1 MNLQKLYSIFFLPLI
16 IGLLTMVVVTGC
28 SDDDDELQTQYGYV
42 QFKVYKSTSYKEG
55 TTTRGTDKLDSLF
68 MAQKIMVVMNYNG
81 TTVSQTLPLNAY
93 NTDNAEYGLRSD
105 KLQLL
110 AGTYKVIGYY
120 LYDKLD
126 RVLLAG
132 PGGDNDEFVIIS
144 GGLREQALTVDAVP
158 RGTVTFKLSKEGLR
172 DITTTRASGEYL
184 FSNIRIIDVTVM
196 NTFTRVTKE
205 LKGMKVTYE
214 EGSKEHQNPTNP
226 NDKYM
231 DIGVA
236 TCDSAVWLP
245 AGTYRVVAYTT
256 YSKSGAVK
264 AQLETQSVRGE
275 PFVVRDNELTED
287 ANVPILLSET
297 AEYIKDYLALKAIW
311 EALDGPNWRYKA
323 FTVNNNTVSRSNWNF
338 NKELD
343 MWGDQPGVELDN
355 KGRVTGLSLSGFG
368 ASGRV
373 PDAIG
378 QLTELKTLAF
388 GTHSEVL
395 TGRLFGEDELTSNM
409 SDEQKQRIRMHYKTM
424 YLDYDPRLNMSE
436 MLQNGITQHPDL
448 QPIKKDTR
456 VTLKDTQIGGLTNN
470 ITFISKAMQRL
481 TKLQTL
487 YLANSPI
494 TSDNIATG
502 WEDADSEYAK
512 QYADEDLSW
521 SNLKDLTDVELYNC
535 QNMKQVPDFVY
546 ELPELQLL
554 NLACNRGIEPQ
565 QLKDDWQ
572 KLADSPT
579 TGPKIQILY
588 LGYNKLE
595 SFPPSTSL
603 QKMEKL
609 GLLDC
614 THNNIEKVEAF
625 GTGVKLS
632 SLMLD
637 YNHIEE
643 IPDEFCAFTDQ
654 VEGLSFSHNKL
665 KYIPN
670 IFNAKSVYI
679 MGSVNFSYNEIGSV
693 DGKNINCSLDNY
705 KGINASTV
713 TLSYNKIKN
722 FPKELFATGSPIST
736 IDLSNNEMESIPANS
751 LKPKEG
757 NYKNTYLLTVID
769 LRFNKL
775 TSLSD
780 DFRATTL
787 PYLSNMDVSYN
798 CFSKFP
804 TQPLNSS
811 QLLAFGIRHQRDAEG
826 NRILRQWPTGITTC
840 PSLIQLQIGSNDI
853 RKVDETLTPQL
864 RILDIADNPNISID
878 VTSVCSY
885 IKAGAYMLF
894 YDTTQDIRGCDAL
907 GIER

>member
-323 FTVNNNTVSRSNWNF
+323 FTVNNNTVSRSN
-338 NKELD
+338 
-343 MWGDQPGVELDN
+343 
-355 KGRVTGLSLSGFG
+355 
-368 ASGRV
+368 
-373 PDAIG
+373 
-378 QLTELKTLAF
+378 
-388 GTHSEVL
+388 
-395 TGRLFGEDELTSNM
+395 
-409 SDEQKQRIRMHYKTM
+409 
-424 YLDYDPRLNMSE
+424 
-436 MLQNGITQHPDL
+436 
-448 QPIKKDTR
+448 
-456 VTLKDTQIGGLTNN
+456 
-470 ITFISKAMQRL
+470 
-481 TKLQTL
+481 
-487 YLANSPI
+487 
-494 TSDNIATG
+494 
-502 WEDADSEYAK
+502 
-512 QYADEDLSW
+512 
-521 SNLKDLTDVELYNC
+521 
-535 QNMKQVPDFVY
+535 
-546 ELPELQLL
+546 
-554 NLACNRGIEPQ
+554 
-565 QLKDDWQ
+565 
-572 KLADSPT
+572 
-579 TGPKIQILY
+579 
-588 LGYNKLE
+588 
-595 SFPPSTSL
+595 
-603 QKMEKL
+603 
-609 GLLDC
+609 
-614 THNNIEKVEAF
+614 
-625 GTGVKLS
+625 
-632 SLMLD
+632 
-637 YNHIEE
+637 
-643 IPDEFCAFTDQ
+643 
-654 VEGLSFSHNKL
+654 
-665 KYIPN
+665 
-670 IFNAKSVYI
+670 
-679 MGSVNFSYNEIGSV
+679 
-693 DGKNINCSLDNY
+693 
-705 KGINASTV
+705 
-713 TLSYNKIKN
+713 
-722 FPKELFATGSPIST
+722 
-736 IDLSNNEMESIPANS
+736 
-751 LKPKEG
+751 
-757 NYKNTYLLTVID
+757 
-769 LRFNKL
+769 
-775 TSLSD
+775 
-780 DFRATTL
+780 
-787 PYLSNMDVSYN
+787 
-798 CFSKFP
+798 
-804 TQPLNSS
+804 
-811 QLLAFGIRHQRDAEG
+811 
-826 NRILRQWPTGITTC
+826 
-840 PSLIQLQIGSNDI
+840 
-853 RKVDETLTPQL
+853 
-864 RILDIADNPNISID
+864 
-878 VTSVCSY
+878 
-885 IKAGAYMLF
+885 
-894 YDTTQDIRGCDAL
+894 
-907 GIER
+907 